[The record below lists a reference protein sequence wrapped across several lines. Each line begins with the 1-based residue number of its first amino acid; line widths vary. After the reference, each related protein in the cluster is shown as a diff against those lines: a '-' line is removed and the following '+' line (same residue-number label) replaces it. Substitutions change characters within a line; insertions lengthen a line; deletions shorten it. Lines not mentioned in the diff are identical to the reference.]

1 MSSNQHPDKTQM
13 MMGVVFASCRDDRQA
28 WLGALQ
34 KSKVLHVLH
43 VLCLQMLSGTTL
55 KRQTVTLVSVNDIP
69 AVIQSFLT
77 LLLHPQPSR
86 PLHNPAFVI
95 AHRQHMTGSQ

>member
-1 MSSNQHPDKTQM
+1 M
-13 MMGVVFASCRDDRQA
+13 MMGMVFCRDDRQA

-34 KSKVLHVLH
+34 KSKVLRKCGADVF
-43 VLCLQMLSGTTL
+43 QMLSGTPL

-69 AVIQSFLT
+69 AVIQSFST
-77 LLLHPQPSR
+77 LLLDPQLSE

-95 AHRQHMTGSQ
+95 ANRQHMMGSQ